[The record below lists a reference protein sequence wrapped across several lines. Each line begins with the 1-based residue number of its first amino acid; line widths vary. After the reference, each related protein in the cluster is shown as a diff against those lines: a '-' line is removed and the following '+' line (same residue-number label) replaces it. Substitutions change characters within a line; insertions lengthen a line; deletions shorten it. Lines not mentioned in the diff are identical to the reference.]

1 MKTKQKIVK
10 IALKLFLKKGF
21 YNTSMQNIATDV
33 GISKPAIYHH
43 FKNKD
48 EMIIGVLDYFT
59 KKMANWNND
68 YFSNKT
74 NYKEK
79 MEYFFKAL
87 PIFKNVENLLL
98 GKEDKDLRHS
108 YNEFLLAI
116 SKYNDTFKERISKD
130 ILGGIE
136 RRSKLNKEAQKK
148 GIIKKNIDCYTLSLM
163 TNAIIEGLSFI
174 YEVIP
179 EDNMEEK
186 LDDIFKLYWNL
197 ISK

>member
-10 IALKLFLKKGF
+10 TALELFLKKGF
-21 YNTSMQNIATDV
+21 YNTSMQDIAIEV

-48 EMIIGVLDYFT
+48 EMIKGVLDYFT
-59 KKMANWNND
+59 ERMRSWTND
-68 YFSNKT
+68 YFSNKKY
-74 NYKEK
+74 YKEK
-79 MEYFFKAL
+79 MESFFKAV
-87 PIFKNVENLLL
+87 PIFKNVETLLL
-98 GKEDKDLRHS
+98 GKEDKEIRHS

-116 SKYNDTFKERISKD
+116 SKYNDTFKFRISKD

-136 RRSKLNKEAQKK
+136 RRAEQNKDAQSK
-148 GIIKKNIDCYTLSLM
+148 GIIKENIDCYSLSLM
-163 TNAIIEGLSFI
+163 TNAIVEGLSFI

-179 EDNMEEK
+179 EENMEEK
-186 LDDIFKLYWNL
+186 IKDIFNLYWDL